1 MCFKN
6 SNLFFGLSTAT
17 LLLLVAPGHAAPI
30 TFSGSSGSLSASVT
44 FDVSGTDLLVTLTNT
59 SAGDPSAPGNI
70 LTGVIFSI
78 PGNTLLGKASATV
91 CATCSVKNNGGVPGA
106 GGDVGGEWAYTNV
119 LSGAFVGQQS
129 IYSSG
134 YFDGNATFNANN
146 LQGPASVDGIQYG
159 ITTTSDTAGN
169 DNGGLSGNGEI
180 VNAVNFDLSGL
191 PQGFTL
197 ASISGVSFQYGT
209 GLDETNYK
217 GDCTPGTPNCGGG
230 GNFVPEPASLALLG
244 AALLGVSGLG
254 RRRS

>member
-1 MCFKN
+1 VSYKK
-6 SNLFFGLSTAT
+6 SK
-17 LLLLVAPGHAAPI
+17 LVLGFAAGVLCLAGQAHAAPI

-44 FDVSGTDLLVTLTNT
+44 FDVSGSDLLVTLSNT
-59 SAGDPSAPGNI
+59 SLGDPSVPGDI

-78 PGNTLLGKASATV
+78 PGNGLLGKVSATV

-129 IYSSG
+129 IYSAG
-134 YFDGNATFNANN
+134 YFDGTATFNANN

-159 ITTTSDTAGN
+159 ITTTNDTTGN
-169 DNGGLSGNGEI
+169 DNGGLSGQGEI
-180 VNAVNFDLSGL
+180 INIVEFDLSGL

-209 GLDETNYK
+209 ALTETNYQ
-217 GDCTPGTPNCGGG
+217 GDCAPGTPNCDGRRT
-230 GNFVPEPASLALLG
+230 VPEPGSLALLG
-244 AALLGVSGLG
+244 AALLGVMTLS